1 PDFINFLQDIRVGNL
16 TKKDE
21 TIITKCEK
29 NNLPDNTT
37 IFFST
42 NEECDEWN
50 KAKLKKLKGKEYI
63 YEAEIHGKRNKKFAH
78 DKETIARD
86 CIAKQTLK
94 LKVGARVIGVINE
107 KNGKFVNGSTG
118 IVTECVN
125 EKGNRYVE
133 VLFDGNKEPV
143 VIRQHLWI
151 KKNLKG
157 RKVATMKQMPIIP
170 AYALTIH
177 KSQGLTLESAI
188 VDCKNIFVS
197 GQLYVALSRVK
208 TMEGLKI
215 INFHKSQ
222 ILVNQDVKDFY
233 NGLR

>member
-1 PDFINFLQDIRVGNL
+1 
-16 TKKDE
+16 
-21 TIITKCEK
+21 
-29 NNLPDNTT
+29 
-37 IFFST
+37 
-42 NEECDEWN
+42 
-50 KAKLKKLKGKEYI
+50 
-63 YEAEIHGKRNKKFAH
+63 
-78 DKETIARD
+78 
-86 CIAKQTLK
+86 
-94 LKVGARVIGVINE
+94 
-107 KNGKFVNGSTG
+107 
-118 IVTECVN
+118 
-125 EKGNRYVE
+125 
-133 VLFDGNKEPV
+133 
-143 VIRQHLWI
+143 
-151 KKNLKG
+151 
-157 RKVATMKQMPIIP
+157 MKQMPIIP